1 MKKLL
6 TRTRRTVFLF
16 PKRFTMKI
24 LLFYILTSTSLFQ
37 ASEKNPKNLIS
48 LNANNITIEQLFD
61 RVEMSTDYRF
71 VYRLKDINVQSRVS
85 INVNNENIETVLNK
99 VLNGFAVDYTING
112 KQIILKKIVSSSNP
126 WRITAEVEK
135 ADQNRV
141 SGLITNELGNAFPG
155 VYVVKKN
162 TNDGT
167 LSDLDGNYTLEA
179 SPNDTLVFSYLGY
192 TTLSR
197 VVSNQT
203 TINVQMQ
210 QSTSELSEVIING
223 IFERKAES
231 FTGSAVTFTKEELSR
246 VGNQNIFQ
254 TIQNIDPSIAILD
267 NFQLGSNPNALPDMQ
282 IRGTSTFPGERVDGF
297 KGNYLKSPNQ
307 PLFILNGFEVS
318 VERVFDLDFNRI
330 NSLTI
335 LKDAAS
341 KSLYGSRAAN
351 GVVVIETD
359 QLKNNETRITYNSM
373 IDVELPDLTSY
384 NLTNSLQKLEAEQLS
399 GYYETRNVEDYI
411 QLQQLY
417 NSRLKLAKEGLDT
430 DWMALPLR
438 NAIGQRHSLGIELGG
453 NALRVFANLNYQKKA
468 GVMKDSYRENFGGGL
483 TTMYTVENLKFR
495 NITTVISN
503 SAQESPYGTFN
514 EYAIMNPYWRARNLD
529 GTIPYYAEFFDNDN
543 NYTNPL
549 YNSTLGVINE
559 SGYFNFV
566 NNFYLEWQLLPS
578 FKAITRIGIDV
589 KRNDADEFYPG
600 QHTRFDNFVDDE
612 RKGSYQVN
620 DGKSSL
626 LSGNI
631 NLQYSRNIGK
641 HFVFGNASFDI
652 NERKYEE
659 LQHLAEGFPSSR
671 LNSITFARAYALDSR
686 PSGISG
692 ISRDLGFLAVG
703 SYVYDS
709 RFLSDLT
716 LRTSASSQFGSD
728 KRWSTFWSLG
738 LGWNLHNEQF
748 LKKSVFEQLK
758 IRGSLGSTGNQ
769 NFNTNQS
776 IVTYAYYQDQFYQD
790 FPGSYLLNIGNPGLQ
805 WESKFDYNVGLDA
818 KIGGLNLRFDYYENY
833 TDNLITD
840 VSLPYSNGFSSVKEN
855 LGKVK
860 NSGIDAN
867 ATYLIWSKG
876 NNFLNVNFG
885 IATNTNKI
893 IELSNA
899 MRSFNRR
906 QEELAADE
914 ENNEPVLRYE
924 DGMSMNSIWAVQSAG
939 IDPASGREIFINK
952 DGTTTFDWDASQMVV
967 VGDNSPKYRGVVGIS
982 GEYERFGFSITG
994 RYLGGGQLYNQ
1005 TLVDKVENVDM
1016 NYNVD
1021 ERVLTGRW
1029 RFQGQQTFFRGI
1041 RVYDYVNNTYTFD
1054 RTLTKPT
1061 SRFVQNRDEFDIA
1074 AISAYYDF
1082 NNSVNTALGL
1092 DRLRLGF
1099 NMNNVVKF
1107 STIEIERGTQY
1118 PFSRT
1123 MSFSL
1128 TASF

>member
-6 TRTRRTVFLF
+6 TRTRRKVLSY
-16 PKRFTMKI
+16 PKSFSMKI
-24 LLFYILTSTSLFQ
+24 LLLYFLTTTSLFQ
-37 ASEKNPKNLIS
+37 ASEKNPKNLITLKLS
-48 LNANNITIEQLFD
+48 DITIGQLFD
-61 RVEMSTDYRF
+61 QIELSTDYRF
-71 VYRLKDINVQSRVS
+71 VYKVQDIDLTKKIDVDAKNQD
-85 INVNNENIETVLNK
+85 IETLLTDVLAT
-99 VLNGFAVDYTING
+99 LQTSFTLNG
-112 KQIILKKIVSSSNP
+112 KQIILKQDNKTNISISYSDN
-126 WRITAEVEK
+126 IEVQK
-135 ADQNRV
+135 SV
-141 SGLITNELGNAFPG
+141 SGTITNDLGNPFPG
-155 VYVVKKN
+155 VYIVKKN

-167 LSDLDGNYTLEA
+167 LSDLDGKYTINV
-179 SPNDTLVFSYLGY
+179 SPQDTLVFSYLGY
-192 TTLSR
+192 TTTSR
-197 VVSNQT
+197 IVGQQS
-203 TINVQMQ
+203 TINVQMK

-267 NFQLGSNPNALPDMQ
+267 NFELGSNPNALPDMQ
-282 IRGTSTFPGERVDGF
+282 IRGTSTFPGEGVDGF

-307 PLFILNGFEVS
+307 PLFILNGFEVT

-330 NSLTI
+330 KSLTI

-359 QLKNNETRITYNSM
+359 QLKNSETRITYNAM
-373 IDVELPDLTSY
+373 MDVELPDLSSY
-384 NLTNSLQKLEAEQLS
+384 NLTNSLQKLEAEQLN
-399 GYYETRNVEDYI
+399 GFYEARNVEDYI
-411 QLQQLY
+411 ELQQLY
-417 NSRLKLAKEGLDT
+417 NSRLKLAKEGLNT

-438 NAIGQRHSLGIELGG
+438 NAIGQRHSLGVELGG
-453 NALRVFANLNYQKKA
+453 QNLRVFANLNYQKKA
-468 GVMKDSYRENFGGGL
+468 GVMKDSYRENIGGGI
-483 TTMYTVENLKFR
+483 TTMYSIDNLKFR

-503 SAQESPYGTFN
+503 SAAESPYGTFN
-514 EYAIMNPYWRARNLD
+514 EYAIMNPYWRAKNID
-529 GTIPYYAEFFDNDN
+529 GTMPYYAEFFDADN

-549 YNSTLGVINE
+549 YNSTIGVKNE
-559 SGYFNFV
+559 SSYFNFI
-566 NNFYLEWQLLPS
+566 NNFYLEWQLIPS
-578 FKAITRIGIDV
+578 LKTIARIGVDV

-600 QHTRFDNFVDDE
+600 QHTQFDNYVDDE

-620 DGKSSL
+620 NGKSTFL
-626 LSGNI
+626 TGNL
-631 NLQYSRNIGK
+631 NLQYSRNFGK

-671 LNSITFARAYALDSR
+671 LNNITFARAYALDSR
-686 PSGISG
+686 PIGISG
-692 ISRDLGFLAVG
+692 ISRELGFLAVG
-703 SYVYDS
+703 SYVYDN

-716 LRTSASSQFGSD
+716 LRSSASSQFGAD

-738 LGWNLHNEQF
+738 LGWNLHNESVF
-748 LKKSVFEQLK
+748 RKSVFEQLK
-758 IRGSLGSTGNQ
+758 VRGSLGSTGNQ

-776 IVTYAYYQDQFYQD
+776 IVTYAYYQDAFYQD
-790 FPGSYLLNIGNPGLQ
+790 FPGSYILNLGNPNLQ
-805 WESKFDYNVGLDA
+805 WESKFDYNIGLDT
-818 KIGGLNLRFDYYENY
+818 KIGGLSLRFDYYENY
-833 TDNLITD
+833 TENLITD
-840 VSLPYSNGFSSVKEN
+840 VSLPYSNGFDSVKEN

-867 ATYLIWSKG
+867 ATYLIWSNG
-876 NNFLNVNFG
+876 TNFLNVNFG

-893 IELSNA
+893 VELSNA
-899 MRSFNRR
+899 MRSFNES

-914 ENNEPVLRYE
+914 ENNTPVLRYE
-924 DGMSMNSIWAVQSAG
+924 DGMSMNAIWAVQSAG

-952 DGTTTFDWDASQMVV
+952 DGSTTYEWDATQMVV
-967 VGDNSPKYRGVVGIS
+967 VGDNNPKYRGVVGIS
-982 GEYERFGFSITG
+982 GEYERFGLSVTA

-1029 RFQGQQTFFRGI
+1029 QYQGQQSYFRGI
-1041 RVYDYVNNTYTFD
+1041 RVFNYATNGYTFD
-1054 RTLTKPT
+1054 RSLTKPT
-1061 SRFVQNRDEFDIA
+1061 SRFVQDRNELDIA

-1082 NNSVNTALGL
+1082 GKSINKALGL
-1092 DRLRLGF
+1092 ERLRLGF

-1107 STIEIERGTQY
+1107 STIEIERGTLY

-1128 TASF
+1128 TATF